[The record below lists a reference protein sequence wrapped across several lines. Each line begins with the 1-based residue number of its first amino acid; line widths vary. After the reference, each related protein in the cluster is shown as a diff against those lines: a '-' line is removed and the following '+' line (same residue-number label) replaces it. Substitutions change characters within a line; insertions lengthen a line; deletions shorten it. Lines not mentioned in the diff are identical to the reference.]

1 MRIGIV
7 GAGPA
12 GSLCASLLSSSG
24 CEVLLFDHR
33 GAWEKPCGGG
43 VTHKGVDRYPFLR
56 NCLETCRTIRTLQV
70 VSPRNAQVE
79 VVLEEPISIY
89 SRSALNQ
96 LLLIRATDGGARFCQ
111 ERVLD
116 FRRRQT
122 GWEVKTDKANHHVTW
137 LVGADGV
144 NSLVRRKLSS
154 NFVPEDLMMTF
165 GYRVPRDFG
174 DRIEIKFFPKLLGY
188 YWAFPRRNHVSF
200 GICGRLSQHPTREIK
215 EYLHHFLEDAGY
227 LSNGSETQHWQVYS
241 ALIPSLR
248 RQSFCDNS
256 VCGDGWALL
265 GDAAGFVDP
274 ITCEGIFFAL
284 RSAELLAQS
293 LLEGRPL
300 IYPDLCRQD
309 FVADFIHAAELFEKF
324 YAGRF
329 LGSDF
334 ITRMVQAT
342 SRSQTLR
349 NTMNAFVAGRQDY
362 RTLRWH
368 LIRKTPQVLLQMAGS
383 VVR

>member
-12 GSLCASLLSSSG
+12 GSLCASLLSGNG

-43 VTHKGVDRYPFLR
+43 VTYKGVDRYPFLR
-56 NCLETCRTIRTLQV
+56 NCLETCRTIQTLQV

-96 LLLIRATDGGARFCQ
+96 LLLIRATDGGAHFCQ

-122 GWEVKTDKANHHVTW
+122 GWEVKTNKAEHHVTW
-137 LVGADGV
+137 LIGADGV

-154 NFVPEDLMMTF
+154 NFVAEDLMMAF
-165 GYRVPRDFG
+165 GYRVPRDLG
-174 DRIEIKFFPKLLGY
+174 DRIEIKFFPKLRGY
-188 YWAFPRRNHVSF
+188 YWAFPRMNHVSF
-200 GICGRLSQHPTREIK
+200 GICGRLSRHPTREIK
-215 EYLHHFLEDAGY
+215 EYLHQSLKDAGY
-227 LSNGSETQHWQVYS
+227 LADPSETQHWQVYS

-256 VCGDGWALL
+256 VSGDGWALL

-274 ITCEGIFFAL
+274 ITCEGIYFAL
-284 RSAELLAQS
+284 RSAELLAQA
-293 LLEGRPL
+293 LLEGRPR

-324 YAGRF
+324 YTGTF

-362 RTLRWH
+362 RTLRAH
-368 LIRKTPQVLLQMAGS
+368 LTRKTPQVLFQLMNS
-383 VVR
+383 MFR